1 MAPWTSR
8 LTDAEII
15 AVADYVRGF
24 YAGALEAS
32 PP

>member
-8 LTDAEII
+8 LTNAELL

-24 YAGALEAS
+24 YAGALEGS
-32 PP
+32 QP